1 MLVNDNSLADAL
13 SATPFAKAKGAPIL
27 LTESDKLDDRTEK
40 EIKRLGAKDIYLIG
54 GTAVLNKD
62 IENKLKG
69 NGLNVER
76 INGKDRYETSLIL
89 ANKLKDIKDIKE
101 VAVVNGEKD

>member
-1 MLVNDNSLADAL
+1 M
-13 SATPFAKAKGAPIL
+13 
-27 LTESDKLDDRTEK
+27 
-40 EIKRLGAKDIYLIG
+40 IG

-76 INGKDRYETSLIL
+76 INGKNRYETSLIL

>member
-1 MLVNDNSLADAL
+1 
-13 SATPFAKAKGAPIL
+13 TPFAKAKGAPIL

-101 VAVVNGEKD
+101 VAVVNGEKGLSDAV